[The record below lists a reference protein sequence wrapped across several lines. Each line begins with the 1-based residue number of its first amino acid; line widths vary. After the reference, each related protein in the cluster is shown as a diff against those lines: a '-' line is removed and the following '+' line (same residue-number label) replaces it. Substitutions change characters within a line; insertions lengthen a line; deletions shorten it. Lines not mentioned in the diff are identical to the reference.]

1 MVVPSVWGREGGV
14 RLADTGW
21 CGEALRSFPRGG
33 GDNRG
38 VMGRIGGYMGGLK
51 QLQVMDTD
59 ATEEKKRQTKMDTS

>member
-1 MVVPSVWGREGGV
+1 MKSPFKNMPSDHNNFQKILEISLGCKCVGEGV

-38 VMGRIGGYMGGLK
+38 VMGG
-51 QLQVMDTD
+51 
-59 ATEEKKRQTKMDTS
+59 